1 VPRQGSRRLDREQ
14 VAAAAEAIV
23 DELGWDRLTMAAL
36 AGALGT
42 TGPSLYNHVS
52 SLEALRGELQQRTMR
67 ALGAELVA
75 AALARSGRDGFL
87 ALAAAYRS
95 FVRRHPNRY
104 DGATRAPVDRDG
116 LLAASTPANEALLA
130 VVRSYGVPADDA
142 LTAQL
147 GAFAALHGVVTLEV
161 SGFLGDVVD
170 PAALYDTVV
179 AAVERQ
185 LTDYSSKV
193 MSSTR
198 Q

>member
-1 VPRQGSRRLDREQ
+1 MMPRQGPRRLDHERV
-14 VAAAAEAIV
+14 VAAAEQVV
-23 DELGWDRLTMAAL
+23 DERGWDSLTMAAL

-42 TGPSLYNHVS
+42 TGPSLYNHVA

-67 ALGAELVA
+67 RLGAGLVG
-75 AALARSGRDGFL
+75 AALARSGREGFL

-104 DGATRAPVDRDG
+104 DGATRAPVDREG
-116 LLAASTPANEALLA
+116 LLAASSQANGALLA
-130 VVRSYGVPADDA
+130 VVRSYGVDPADA

-161 SGFLGDVVD
+161 SGFLGDAVD
-170 PAALYDTVV
+170 PDVLYGTVV

-185 LTDYSSKV
+185 LTALAE
-193 MSSTR
+193 
-198 Q
+198 QAA